1 MPICSKDP
9 ARLGNQLS
17 IKRGIAK
24 NNSKPSAFVNRISLV
39 NLHDL
44 LITQYNTKFIEKCYE
59 DTKEMSADINS
70 S

>member
-1 MPICSKDP
+1 MPICSKDT

-24 NNSKPSAFVNRISLV
+24 NSSKPSAFVNRISLV

>member
-24 NNSKPSAFVNRISLV
+24 NSKPSDFVNRISLV